1 VEGVGNIIKMEFCPN
16 CGKLLRPKEEKKE
29 VFLACNSCG
38 YRTEGEAAEE
48 GYVATEEA
56 PKEKI
61 EGVAVNEGA
70 PNLPTTTAQCEKCHT
85 DKAYYWLE
93 QTRAA
98 DEAPTRFLQCV
109 KCGHK
114 WREYS

>member
-1 VEGVGNIIKMEFCPN
+1 MEFCPN
-16 CGKLLRPKEEKKE
+16 CGKLLRPKEEKDE
-29 VFLACNSCG
+29 VFLACIGCG
-38 YRTEGEAAEE
+38 YRKEGEKAE
-48 GYVATEEA
+48 GYMTVEES
-56 PKEKI
+56 PKEKV
-61 EGVAVNEGA
+61 EGIAVNEGA
-70 PNLPTTTAQCEKCHT
+70 PNMPTTTAECEKCHT
-85 DKAYYWLE
+85 DKAYFWLE

>member
-16 CGKLLRPKEEKKE
+16 CGKLLRPKEEKK
-29 VFLACNSCG
+29 
-38 YRTEGEAAEE
+38 EAAEE

>member
-1 VEGVGNIIKMEFCPN
+1 MEFCPE

-29 VFLACNSCG
+29 VYLACNSCG
-38 YRTEGEAAEE
+38 YRTSGEKVEE
-48 GYVATEEA
+48 YETVEQVKEE
-56 PKEKI
+56 KV

-70 PNLPTTTAQCEKCHT
+70 PNLPVTSAQCEKCHN
-85 DKAYYWLE
+85 DKSYYWLE

>member
-1 VEGVGNIIKMEFCPN
+1 MEFCPH
-16 CGKLLRPKEEKKE
+16 CGKLLKPKEEKDE
-29 VFLACNSCG
+29 VFLACPLCN
-38 YRTEGEAAEE
+38 YRRGSEEAE
-48 GYVATEEA
+48 GYVKVEET
-56 PKEKI
+56 PKEKA
-61 EGVAVNEGA
+61 EGIAVNEGV
-70 PNLPTTTAQCEKCHT
+70 PNLPTTTANCPNQKCAS

-98 DEAPTRFLQCV
+98 DEAPTRFYQCL

>member
-1 VEGVGNIIKMEFCPN
+1 MEFCPD
-16 CGKLLRPKEEKKE
+16 CGKLLKPKEQKGE
-29 VFLACNSCG
+29 VFLACSSCG
-38 YRTEGEAAEE
+38 FKKGSEKAE
-48 GYVATEEA
+48 GYVTTVEKAEEV
-56 PKEKI
+56 

-70 PNLPTTTAQCEKCHT
+70 LNMPTTTALCEKCKNE
-85 DKAYYWLE
+85 KAYFWLE

>member
-1 VEGVGNIIKMEFCPN
+1 MEFCPK
-16 CGKLLRPKEEKKE
+16 CEKLLRPKEEKGE
-29 VFLACNSCG
+29 VYLTCLSCG
-38 YRTEGEAAEE
+38 YRKVEDKAEE
-48 GYVATEEA
+48 YETVETA
-56 PKEKI
+56 PKEKV

-70 PNLPTTTAQCEKCHT
+70 LNLPTTTVQCEKCRNE
-85 DKAYYWLE
+85 KAYFWLE

>member
-1 VEGVGNIIKMEFCPN
+1 MEFCPE

-29 VFLACNSCG
+29 IFLACPSCG
-38 YRTEGEAAEE
+38 YRTASEKAEE
-48 GYVATEEA
+48 YETVEQI
-56 PKEKI
+56 EKS
-61 EGVAVNEGA
+61 EVDGVAVNEGA

-85 DKAYYWLE
+85 DKAYFWLE

>member
-1 VEGVGNIIKMEFCPN
+1 MEFCPD

-29 VFLACNSCG
+29 VFLACISCG
-38 YRTEGEAAEE
+38 YRTQGEKAEE

-61 EGVAVNEGA
+61 EGIAVNEGA
-70 PNLPTTTAQCEKCHT
+70 LNLPTTTAECEKCHT